1 MLVRPVKEENR
12 WRFFIMSKNLCTAC
26 EGVHYYM
33 NAFMDSYRDCE
44 NRGEE

>member
-1 MLVRPVKEENR
+1 
-12 WRFFIMSKNLCTAC
+12 MSENLCTAC

-33 NAFMDSYRDCE
+33 NVFMDSYRDCE